1 MTTLI
6 RVFKKGFDNSRSGLA
21 IQVRLSFVIFF
32 HSLDALF
39 VCGDEC
45 LVFEEMRVLLLQ
57 KNLDHGG
64 GFDKVGL

>member
-6 RVFKKGFDNSRSGLA
+6 RVFKKGFDNPRSGLT
-21 IQVRLSFVIFF
+21 IQVRLGFVIGF

-45 LVFEEMRVLLLQ
+45 LLFEEMRV
-57 KNLDHGG
+57 
-64 GFDKVGL
+64 GFFKMGFSDYFCWILC